1 MNIKKALETVNRYRW
16 IIIAIFILTMIAG
29 FFFLRNLPKDYKSEA
44 KLSTGL
50 LDPSRQLAPDNASYT
65 GPDIIIKLNQQFS
78 TIMDIMR
85 MPKNISLLSY
95 RLILHDLKDEK
106 ASFKPWSE
114 EIKALTDAQ
123 RKEAIAI
130 YEDRLTKRQVLTPL
144 DNGNIQLYKI
154 VTSMGYD
161 EKSLNKK
168 LDINHEQN
176 SDFISVAFTSNNTL
190 LSVFVVNT
198 LSKDFIN
205 NYSLEQIGNK
215 NTAILVLDS
224 LLKKKEAI
232 MNDRIRQLKDYKIS
246 NGVLN
251 LDKQS
256 QIVYQQITD
265 NENKRNQALIDK
277 QAAQAA
283 LKSVNEKLA
292 SRTSDKYLGAEV
304 IEDNRAIISIKNKIL
319 AAEDHY
325 LRNGY
330 KPADKKTVDSLQ
342 LLLSSRLVQSN
353 DQYVSDPLIAK
364 QSLVQRRISLGVEIE
379 KATAG
384 ISDIDRELAKL
395 NAKFTGMVPFD
406 AGVQNHEQ
414 KADVATREYL
424 EILARYNQTSL
435 DKNIGLRLQL
445 VQEGIPTLPESSKK
459 LIYLAMSAIACIAIC
474 FCTLF
479 LISVLDRSVNNGAEL
494 KEALPAKLIGELDYI
509 RPDNESIAK
518 IWGGQHSESEYLAF
532 KNQLRALRF
541 ELDNRLFNSNQKVLG
556 ITGFGSTQA
565 QAFTILNLAYA
576 FGQMNKK
583 VLLIG
588 DQELIPALQRF
599 KVAANQSVRAVLQG
613 ENVIESEPFSFIK
626 NDLDGQ
632 SLLEIRDREALS
644 GVFGSIRDRFDLT
657 IVALD
662 PLSDGSLNCEWMSFI
677 ALYTAVFVA
686 GSALL
691 DKEKAAL
698 AALNEDEKFAGWVIT
713 GVKQK

>member
-1 MNIKKALETVNRYRW
+1 M
-16 IIIAIFILTMIAG
+16 IIMIFILTIIMG

-95 RLILHDLKDEK
+95 RLILHDLKDQK
-106 ASFKPWSE
+106 TAFKPWSE
-114 EIKALTDAQ
+114 ALKALTGSQ
-123 RKEAIAI
+123 RQEAIAM
-130 YEDRLTKRQVLTPL
+130 YEDRLNKRQVLTPL
-144 DNGNIQLYKI
+144 DNERVKLYQI

-176 SDFISVAFTSNNTL
+176 SDFISVAFTSQNTL

-205 NYSLEQIGNK
+205 NYSLEQIVNK
-215 NTAILVLDS
+215 NTAIDVLDS
-224 LLKKKEAI
+224 LLKKKEAV
-232 MNDRIRQLKDYKIS
+232 MNDRIRQLKDYKIN

-265 NENKRNQALIDK
+265 NETRKNQALIDK

-292 SRTSDKYLGAEV
+292 SRTNDKYLGAEV
-304 IEDNRAIISIKNKIL
+304 IEDNRAIINLKNKIG
-319 AAEDHY
+319 AAEDSY
-325 LRNGY
+325 LKNGY
-330 KPADKKTVDSLQ
+330 KATDKKIVDSLQ
-342 LLLSSRLVQSN
+342 LLLSSRLLTSN

-364 QSLVQRRISLGVEIE
+364 QSLVQRRISLGIEIE
-379 KATAG
+379 RATAG
-384 ISDIDRELAKL
+384 IADIEKELAKL
-395 NAKFTGMVPFD
+395 NTKFTGMVPFD
-406 AGVQNHEQ
+406 AGVQNYERN
-414 KADVATREYL
+414 ADVATKEYL

-459 LIYLAMSAIACIAIC
+459 LIYIALSAIASFAIC

-479 LISVLDRSVNNGAEL
+479 LISVLDHSVNNGAEL
-494 KEALPAKLIGELDYI
+494 HAALGAKVIGEVDFI
-509 RPDNESIAK
+509 KTSEDKIAR
-518 IWGGQHSESEYLAF
+518 IWGDQHPGEAF
-532 KNQLRALRF
+532 VVFRNQVRALRF
-541 ELDNRLFNSNQKVLG
+541 ELDNMLFNEGKKVLG
-556 ITGFGSTQA
+556 ITGNRQPGG
-565 QAFTILNLAYA
+565 FTVLNLAYA
-576 FGQMNKK
+576 FASMGKNI
-583 VLLIG
+583 LLIG
-588 DQELIPALQRF
+588 GGELIPAL
-599 KVAANQSVRAVLQG
+599 KKLDIPTSQSITAILQG
-613 ENVIESEPFSFIK
+613 TTITENKPFSFVN
-626 NDLDGQ
+626 NDLDGR
-632 SLLEIRDREALS
+632 SLLEVKDRASLS
-644 GVFGSIRDRFDLT
+644 EIFGSIRERFDLT
-657 IVALD
+657 IINLE
-662 PLSDGSLNCEWMSFI
+662 PLIEGNDNREWMSFVD
-677 ALYTAVFVA
+677 LYTAIFTA
-686 GSALL
+686 GSALPEDQKTDL
-691 DKEKAAL
+691 VLLKGDK
-698 AALNEDEKFAGWVIT
+698 KFAGWIIT

>member
-1 MNIKKALETVNRYRW
+1 M
-16 IIIAIFILTMIAG
+16 IIVIFILTVVVG
-29 FFFLRNLPKDYKSEA
+29 FFMLRNLPKDYKSEA

-50 LDPSRQLAPDNASYT
+50 LDPSRQLAPDRASYT

-95 RLILHDLKDEK
+95 RLILHDLRDKK
-106 ASFKPWSE
+106 GTFKPWSAE
-114 EIKALTDAQ
+114 LNALTDAQ
-123 RKEAIAI
+123 RQEAIKLF
-130 YEDRLTKRQVLTPL
+130 EDRLNKRQVLTPL
-144 DNGNIQLYKI
+144 DNGKIKLYQI

-176 SDFISVAFTSNNTL
+176 SDFISVAYTSNNTL

-198 LSKDFIN
+198 LSRDFIN
-205 NYSLEQIGNK
+205 NYSLEQIENK
-215 NTAILVLDS
+215 NTAIVVLDS
-224 LLKKKEAI
+224 LLKKKEAD
-232 MNDRIRQLKDYKIS
+232 MNERIKQLKDYKIR

-265 NENKRNQALIDK
+265 NENRRNQALIDR

-283 LKSVNEKLA
+283 LKSVNDKLA

-304 IEDNRAIISIKNKIL
+304 IEDNRAIINLKNNVQ
-319 AAEDHY
+319 AAEDNY

-330 KPADKKTVDSLQ
+330 KPADKKVVDSLQ
-342 LLLSSRLVQSN
+342 LLLSAKLVKSN

-364 QSLVQRRISLGVEIE
+364 QSLVQRRISLGIE
-379 KATAG
+379 VDRATAG
-384 ISDIDRELAKL
+384 INDIDKELAKL

-406 AGVQNHEQ
+406 AGVQDYERN
-414 KADVATREYL
+414 ADVATKEYL

-459 LIYLAMSAIACIAIC
+459 LIYIALSAIASFAIC

-479 LISVLDRSVNNGAEL
+479 LLSVLDHSISNGAEL
-494 KEALPAKLIGELDYI
+494 NSELNAKLIGELDFI
-509 RPDNESIAK
+509 RAGNDNIAQ
-518 IWGGQHSESEYLAF
+518 IWGAQHSESEYSVF

-541 ELDNRLFNSNQKVLG
+541 ELDNLLFSHNQKVLG
-556 ITGFGSTQA
+556 LTGFGPSGSQS
-565 QAFTILNLAYA
+565 FTVINLAYA
-576 FGQMNKK
+576 FAQLNKK

-588 DQELIPALQRF
+588 NQEFVSALQNL
-599 KVAANQSVRAVLQG
+599 KVPGNQSIKSVLQG
-613 ENVIESEPFSFIK
+613 NGIAENEPFTFVN
-626 NDLDGQ
+626 NDLEGQ
-632 SLLEIRDREALS
+632 SLLEIKDREALS
-644 GVFGSIRDRFDLT
+644 GIFGTIRNQFDLI
-657 IVALD
+657 IVTLD
-662 PLSDGSLNCEWMSFI
+662 PLEDGVDNREWLSFI
-677 ALYTAVFVA
+677 GLYAAVFVA
-686 GSALL
+686 GSALR
-691 DKEKAAL
+691 DKQKTTL
-698 AALNEDEKFAGWVIT
+698 VALNEDDKFAGWIVT

>member
-1 MNIKKALETVNRYRW
+1 MNIQKSLDTINRYRW
-16 IIIAIFILTMIAG
+16 IIIVIFILTMAVS
-29 FFFLRNLPKDYKSEA
+29 FFLLRNLPKDYKSEA

-50 LDPSRQLAPDNASYT
+50 LDPSRQLAPDHASYT

-95 RLILHDLKDEK
+95 RLILHDLKDQK
-106 ASFKPWSE
+106 GTFKPWSAE
-114 EIKALTDAQ
+114 LKALTDAERQ
-123 RKEAIAI
+123 EAIAMF
-130 YEDRLTKRQVLTPL
+130 EDRLNKRQVLTPL
-144 DNGNIQLYKI
+144 DNGKIKLYQI

-161 EKSLNKK
+161 EKSINKK

-176 SDFISVAFTSNNTL
+176 SDFISVAYTSNNTL

-198 LSKDFIN
+198 LSRDFIN
-205 NYSLEQIGNK
+205 NYSLEQILNK
-215 NTAILVLDS
+215 NTAIVVLDS
-224 LLKKKEAI
+224 LLKKKEAV
-232 MNDRIRQLKDYKIS
+232 MNDRIKQLKDYKIR

-265 NENKRNQALIDK
+265 NENKKNQALIDK

-283 LKSVNEKLA
+283 LKSVNDKLA

-304 IEDNRAIISIKNKIL
+304 IEDNRAIINLKNNVQ
-319 AAEDHY
+319 AAEDNY

-330 KPADKKTVDSLQ
+330 KPADKKVVDSLQ
-342 LLLSSRLVQSN
+342 GLLSSKLLRSN

-364 QSLVQRRISLGVEIE
+364 QSLVQRRISLGIEVER
-379 KATAG
+379 ATAG
-384 ISDIDRELAKL
+384 INDIDKELAKL

-406 AGVQNHEQ
+406 AGVQDYERN
-414 KADVATREYL
+414 ADVATKEYL

-459 LIYLAMSAIACIAIC
+459 LIYIALSAMASFAIC

-479 LISVLDRSVNNGAEL
+479 LISVLDHSVNNRAEL
-494 KEALPAKLIGELDYI
+494 KSELNAEIIGELDFI
-509 RPDNESIAK
+509 SAGNDSIAQ
-518 IWGGQHSESEYLAF
+518 IWGGQHPESEYAVF
-532 KNQLRALRF
+532 KSQLRALRF
-541 ELDNRLFNSNQKVLG
+541 ELDNWLFSNSQKVLG
-556 ITGFGSTQA
+556 LTGFGSSASQS
-565 QAFTILNLAYA
+565 FTVLNLTYA
-576 FGQMNKK
+576 FAQLNKK

-588 DQELIPALQRF
+588 NQDLVSALQKL
-599 KVAANQSVRAVLQG
+599 KVPVNHSIKAVLQG
-613 ENVIESEPFSFIK
+613 ADVVENKPFAFVS

-632 SLLEIRDREALS
+632 SLLEITDRETLS
-644 GVFGSIRDRFDLT
+644 GIFGTIRDRFDLI

-662 PLSDGSLNCEWMSFI
+662 HLNDGVDNREWMTFI
-677 ALYTAVFVA
+677 GLYAAVFVA
-686 GSALL
+686 GTALH
-691 DKEKAAL
+691 DKQKIAL
-698 AALNEDEKFAGWVIT
+698 ASLNEDEKFAGWIIS
-713 GVKQK
+713 GVKHK

>member
-1 MNIKKALETVNRYRW
+1 MNIQKSLATVIRYRW
-16 IIIAIFILTMIAG
+16 MIIVIFILTIMVG
-29 FFFLRNLPKDYKSEA
+29 FVTLRNLPKDYKSEA
-44 KLSTGL
+44 QLSTGL
-50 LDPSRQLAPDNASYT
+50 LDPSRQLAPDRASYT

-95 RLILHDLKDEK
+95 RLILHDLKDQK
-106 ASFKPWSE
+106 SSFKPWSAE
-114 EIKALTDAQ
+114 LKALSDTQ
-123 RKEAIAI
+123 RQEAIAQF
-130 YEDRLTKRQVLTPL
+130 EDRLNKKQVLTPL
-144 DNGNIQLYKI
+144 DNGKYRLYQL

-176 SDFISVAFTSNNTL
+176 SDFISVAYTSNNTL

-198 LSKDFIN
+198 LSRDFIN
-205 NYSLEQIGNK
+205 NYSLEQVLNK
-215 NTAILVLDS
+215 NTAIVVLDS
-224 LLKKKEAI
+224 LLKKKEAV
-232 MNDRIRQLKDYKIS
+232 MNERIKQLKDYKIR

-265 NENKRNQALIDK
+265 NENKRNQALIDR

-283 LKSVNEKLA
+283 LKAVNDKLA
-292 SRTSDKYLGAEV
+292 SRGNDKYLGAEV
-304 IEDNRAIISIKNKIL
+304 IEDNRAIISLKTKVQ
-319 AAEDHY
+319 AAEDSY

-330 KPADKKTVDSLQ
+330 KPSDKKIVDSLQ
-342 LLLSSRLVQSN
+342 TQLSSKLRSAN

-364 QSLVQRRISLGVEIE
+364 QSLVQRRISLGIEVER
-379 KATAG
+379 ATAG
-384 ISDIDRELAKL
+384 ISDIDQELAKL

-406 AGVQNHEQ
+406 AGVQDYERN
-414 KADVATREYL
+414 ADVATKEYL

-459 LIYLAMSAIACIAIC
+459 LIYIALSAIASFAIC
-474 FCTLF
+474 FCSLL
-479 LISVLDRSVNNGAEL
+479 LIAFFDRSVNSGTELSAEL
-494 KEALPAKLIGELDYI
+494 NTKLIGELDFI
-509 RPDNESIAK
+509 SAGKAHIDQIWEKQQSENE
-518 IWGGQHSESEYLAF
+518 YTVF

-541 ELDNRLFNSNQKVLG
+541 ELDNLLFDRREKVLG
-556 ITGFGSTQA
+556 LTGFGSSGA
-565 QAFTILNLAYA
+565 QSFTVLNLAYCFA
-576 FGQMNKK
+576 QLNKK

-588 DQELIPALQRF
+588 NSELVSPLQKLKIP
-599 KVAANQSVRAVLQG
+599 ANQSIRAVLQG
-613 ENVIESEPFSFIK
+613 ADIAENEPFTFVS

-632 SLLEIRDREALS
+632 SLHEIKDREGLLT
-644 GVFGSIRDRFDLT
+644 VFTAIKDRFDLI

-662 PLSDGSLNCEWMSFI
+662 PLEDGSENREWMPFI
-677 ALYTAVFVA
+677 GAYAAVFVA
-686 GSALL
+686 GTALQ
-691 DKEKAAL
+691 DKEKTAFAK
-698 AALNEDEKFAGWVIT
+698 LNSDEKFAGWVIS

>member
-1 MNIKKALETVNRYRW
+1 MNIQKSLDTVIRYRW
-16 IIIAIFILTMIAG
+16 IIIAIFILTIIIG
-29 FFFLRNLPKDYKSEA
+29 FFVLRNLPKDYKSEA

-50 LDPSRQLAPDNASYT
+50 LDPSRQLAPDRASYT

-78 TIMDIMR
+78 TIMDVIR

-106 ASFKPWSE
+106 TAFKPWSAE
-114 EIKALTDAQ
+114 LKALTAAERQ
-123 RKEAIAI
+123 EAIALF
-130 YEDRLTKRQVLTPL
+130 EARLNKKQVLTPL
-144 DNGNIQLYKI
+144 DNGKVKLYQL
-154 VTSMGYD
+154 VTSMGYE

-176 SDFISVAFTSNNTL
+176 SDFISVAYTSNNTL

-205 NYSLEQIGNK
+205 NYSLEQILNK
-215 NTAILVLDS
+215 NTAITVLDS
-224 LLKKKEAI
+224 LLKKKEAV
-232 MNDRIRQLKDYKIS
+232 MNERIKQLKDYKIR

-265 NENKRNQALIDK
+265 NENKRNQALIDR

-292 SRTSDKYLGAEV
+292 SRTNDKYLGAEV

-319 AAEDHY
+319 AAEDNY

-330 KPADKKTVDSLQ
+330 KLADKKTVDSLQ
-342 LLLSSRLVQSN
+342 VLLSSRLIKSN

-364 QSLVQRRISLGVEIE
+364 QSLVQRRISLGIE
-379 KATAG
+379 LERATAG
-384 ISDIDRELAKL
+384 INDIDKELAKL

-406 AGVQNHEQ
+406 AGVSDYERN
-414 KADVATREYL
+414 ADVATKEYL

-435 DKNIGLRLQL
+435 DKNVSLRLQL

-459 LIYLAMSAIACIAIC
+459 LIYIALSAIASFAIC

-479 LISVLDRSVNNGAEL
+479 LLSILDHSINNGAEL
-494 KEALPAKLIGELDYI
+494 KSALNAKVIGELDFI
-509 RPDNESIAK
+509 RAGGDSVDK
-518 IWGGQHSESEYLAF
+518 IWGQQHESEHLAF
-532 KNQLRALRF
+532 KHQLRALRF
-541 ELDNRLFNSNQKVLG
+541 ELDSILFSNKQKVLG
-556 ITGFGSTQA
+556 LTGIGQASA
-565 QAFTILNLAYA
+565 QAFTVLNLAYA
-576 FGQMNKK
+576 FAQMNKK

-588 DQELIPALQRF
+588 NQELIPALQ
-599 KVAANQSVRAVLQG
+599 KLKIPVDQSIRAVSQG
-613 ENVIESEPFSFIK
+613 ADVTEHKPLTFVN

-632 SLLEIRDREALS
+632 SLLEIKDREALS
-644 GVFGSIRDRFDLT
+644 SIFGSIKNRFDLT

-662 PLSDGSLNCEWMSFI
+662 PLTDGADNREWLPFVD
-677 ALYTAVFVA
+677 LYAAIFVA
-686 GSALL
+686 GTALP
-691 DKEKAAL
+691 DKQKATL
-698 AALNEDEKFAGWVIT
+698 AALNEEVKFAGWVLT

>member
-1 MNIKKALETVNRYRW
+1 MNIQKSLDTVIRYRW
-16 IIIAIFILTMIAG
+16 IIIAIFILTIIVG
-29 FFFLRNLPKDYKSEA
+29 FFVLRNLPKDYKSEA

-50 LDPSRQLAPDNASYT
+50 LDPSRQLAPDRASYT

-106 ASFKPWSE
+106 TSFKPWSAE
-114 EIKALTDAQ
+114 LKALSGAERQ
-123 RKEAIAI
+123 EAIALF
-130 YEDRLTKRQVLTPL
+130 ETRLNSKQVLTPL
-144 DNGNIQLYKI
+144 DNGKIKLYQLA
-154 VTSMGYD
+154 TSMGYE

-176 SDFISVAFTSNNTL
+176 SDFISVAYTSNNTL

-205 NYSLEQIGNK
+205 NYSLEQILNK
-215 NTAILVLDS
+215 NTAITVLDS
-224 LLKKKEAI
+224 LLKKKEAV
-232 MNDRIRQLKDYKIS
+232 MNDRIKQLKDYKIR

-265 NENKRNQALIDK
+265 NENKRNQALIDR

-283 LKSVNEKLA
+283 LKSVNDKLA
-292 SRTSDKYLGAEV
+292 SRTNDKYLGAEV
-304 IEDNRAIISIKNKIL
+304 IEDNRAIIVLKNKVQ
-319 AAEDHY
+319 AAEDTY

-342 LLLSSRLVQSN
+342 VLLSSRLVRSN

-364 QSLVQRRISLGVEIE
+364 QSLVQRRISLGIEVER
-379 KATAG
+379 ATAG
-384 ISDIDRELAKL
+384 INDIDKELAKL
-395 NAKFTGMVPFD
+395 NAKFSGMVPFD
-406 AGVQNHEQ
+406 AGVSDYERN
-414 KADVATREYL
+414 ADVATKEYL

-435 DKNIGLRLQL
+435 DKNVSLRLQL

-459 LIYLAMSAIACIAIC
+459 LIYIALSAIASFAIC

-479 LISVLDRSVNNGAEL
+479 LLSVLDHSVNNGAEL
-494 KEALPAKLIGELDYI
+494 KTELNAKVIGELDFI
-509 RPDNESIAK
+509 RAGNDNVAQ
-518 IWGGQHSESEYLAF
+518 IWSGQQPESEYAVF

-541 ELDNRLFNSNQKVLG
+541 ELDNQLFNHNEKVLG
-556 ITGFGSTQA
+556 LTGFGGSGSQS
-565 QAFTILNLAYA
+565 FTVLNLVYA
-576 FGQMNKK
+576 FAQLNKK

-588 DQELIPALQRF
+588 NQELISALQKL
-599 KVAANQSVRAVLQG
+599 KVPVNQSLKTVLQAANIV
-613 ENVIESEPFSFIK
+613 ENKPFTFVS
-626 NDLDGQ
+626 NDLNGQ
-632 SLLEIRDREALS
+632 SLLEIKDREGLS
-644 GVFGSIRDRFDLT
+644 SIFDAIKDRFDLT

-662 PLSDGSLNCEWMSFI
+662 PLTDGTDNLEWMPFI
-677 ALYTAVFVA
+677 GLYTAVYVA
-686 GSALL
+686 GTALR
-691 DKEKAAL
+691 DKQKTTLAL
-698 AALNEDEKFAGWVIT
+698 LNEDEKFAGWMVT

>member
-1 MNIKKALETVNRYRW
+1 MNIQKSLDTVIRYRW
-16 IIIAIFILTMIAG
+16 IIIAIFILTIVVS
-29 FFFLRNLPKDYKSEA
+29 FFVLRNLPKDYKSEA

-50 LDPSRQLAPDNASYT
+50 LDPSRQLAPDRASYT

-106 ASFKPWSE
+106 TSFKPWSAE
-114 EIKALTDAQ
+114 LKALSDAERQ
-123 RKEAIAI
+123 EAIASF
-130 YEDRLTKRQVLTPL
+130 ETRLNSKQVLTPL
-144 DNGNIQLYKI
+144 DNGKIKLYQL
-154 VTSMGYD
+154 VTSMGYE

-176 SDFISVAFTSNNTL
+176 SDFISVAYTSNNTL

-205 NYSLEQIGNK
+205 NYSLEQILNK
-215 NTAILVLDS
+215 NTAIVVLDS
-224 LLKKKEAI
+224 LLKKKEAV
-232 MNDRIRQLKDYKIS
+232 MNERIKQLKDYKIR

-265 NENKRNQALIDK
+265 NENKRNQALIDR

-283 LKSVNEKLA
+283 LKSVNDKLA

-304 IEDNRAIISIKNKIL
+304 IEDNRAIINLKNKVQ
-319 AAEDHY
+319 AAEDNY

-342 LLLSSRLVQSN
+342 VLLSSRLVQSN

-364 QSLVQRRISLGVEIE
+364 QSLVQRRISLGIEVER
-379 KATAG
+379 ATAG
-384 ISDIDRELAKL
+384 INDIDKELAKL

-406 AGVQNHEQ
+406 AGVSDYERN
-414 KADVATREYL
+414 ADVATKEYL

-435 DKNIGLRLQL
+435 DKNVSLRLQL

-459 LIYLAMSAIACIAIC
+459 MIYMALSAIASFAIC
-474 FCTLF
+474 FCTIF
-479 LISVLDRSVNNGAEL
+479 LISVLDYSVNNGTEL
-494 KEALPAKLIGELDYI
+494 KSELNAKLIGELDFI
-509 RPDNESIAK
+509 RAGSDSIPQ
-518 IWGGQHSESEYLAF
+518 IWSGQQSESEYAVF
-532 KNQLRALRF
+532 KNQIRALRF
-541 ELDNRLFNSNQKVLG
+541 ELDNQLFNHNEKVLG
-556 ITGFGSTQA
+556 LTGFGASGSQS
-565 QAFTILNLAYA
+565 FTVLNLVYA
-576 FGQMNKK
+576 FAQLNKK

-588 DQELIPALQRF
+588 NQELVSALQKL
-599 KVAANQSVRAVLQG
+599 KVPVNQSLKAVLQAADIV
-613 ENVIESEPFSFIK
+613 ENKPFTFVSY
-626 NDLDGQ
+626 DLNGQ
-632 SLLEIRDREALS
+632 SLLEIKDREGLS
-644 GVFGSIRDRFDLT
+644 SIFTAIKDRFDLI

-662 PLSDGSLNCEWMSFI
+662 SMEDDVDNREWMSFI
-677 ALYTAVFVA
+677 GLYAAIFVA
-686 GSALL
+686 GSALH
-691 DKEKAAL
+691 DKQKKAL
-698 AALNEDEKFAGWVIT
+698 AALNGDENFAGWIVT

>member
-1 MNIKKALETVNRYRW
+1 MNIKKSLETVNRYRW
-16 IIIAIFILTMIAG
+16 IIILIFIFTMIAG
-29 FFFLRNLPKDYKSEA
+29 FFFLRNLPKDYKSIA

-106 ASFKPWSE
+106 GSFKPWSE
-114 EIKALTDAQ
+114 EIKTLTDAQ
-123 RKEAIAI
+123 RQEAIAI
-130 YEDRLTKRQVLTPL
+130 YEDRLNKRQVLTPL
-144 DNGNIQLYKI
+144 DNGNIKLYQI

-215 NTAILVLDS
+215 NTAIVVLDS
-224 LLKKKEAI
+224 LLKKKEAV
-232 MNDRIRQLKDYKIS
+232 MNDRIRQLKDYKIR

-265 NENKRNQALIDK
+265 NEIKKNQALIDK

-292 SRTSDKYLGAEV
+292 SRTIDKYLGAEV
-304 IEDNRAIISIKNKIL
+304 MEDNRAIINIKNKIL

-342 LLLSSRLVQSN
+342 LLLSSKLVQSN

-384 ISDIDRELAKL
+384 IGDIDRELAKL

-406 AGVQNHEQ
+406 AGVQNYEQ
-414 KADVATREYL
+414 KADVATKEYL

-445 VQEGIPTLPESSKK
+445 IQEGIPTLPESSKK
-459 LIYLAMSAIACIAIC
+459 LIYIAMSAIASFAIC

-479 LISVLDRSVNNGAEL
+479 LISVLDCSINNSAEL
-494 KEALPAKLIGELDYI
+494 KSALHTKVIGELAYI
-509 RPDNESIAK
+509 RPDNDSIAK
-518 IWGGQHSESEYLAF
+518 IWGEQHPETDHVAF

-541 ELDNRLFNSNQKVLG
+541 ELDSKLFTGNQKVLG
-556 ITGFGSTQA
+556 ITGFGSTLA
-565 QAFTILNLAYA
+565 QAFTMLNLTYA
-576 FGQMNKK
+576 FVQMNKK

-588 DQELIPALQRF
+588 SQELVPALQRF
-599 KVAANQSVRAVLQG
+599 KVPVDQSITGVLQG
-613 ENVIESEPFSFIK
+613 ANVIESKPFSFIK
-626 NDLDGQ
+626 NDLDGK

-644 GVFGSIRDRFDLT
+644 GIFGSIRDRFDLT
-657 IVALD
+657 IVVLD
-662 PLSDGSLNCEWMSFI
+662 PLSDGAANREWMSFI
-677 ALYTAVFVA
+677 ELYAAVFVA
-686 GSALL
+686 GSNLHE
-691 DKEKAAL
+691 KEKATL

-713 GVKQK
+713 GIK

>member
-1 MNIKKALETVNRYRW
+1 MNIQRSLETVNRYKW
-16 IIIAIFILTMIAG
+16 IIIVIFILTVVVG
-29 FFFLRNLPKDYKSEA
+29 FFVLRNLPKDYKSEA

-50 LDPSRQLAPDNASYT
+50 LDPSRQLAPDGASYT

-95 RLILHDLKDEK
+95 RLILHDLKDQK
-106 ASFKPWSE
+106 TSFKPWSAE
-114 EIKALTDAQ
+114 MKALTDTQ
-123 RKEAIAI
+123 RQEAIAQF
-130 YEDRLTKRQVLTPL
+130 ETRLNQKQVLTPL
-144 DNGNIQLYKI
+144 DNGKLKLYQL

-176 SDFISVAFTSNNTL
+176 SDFISVAYTSNNTL

-205 NYSLEQIGNK
+205 NYSLEQILNK
-215 NTAILVLDS
+215 NTAIVVLDS

-232 MNDRIRQLKDYKIS
+232 MNDRIKQLKDYKIR

-265 NENKRNQALIDK
+265 NENRRNQALIDK

-283 LKSVNEKLA
+283 LKSVNDKLA

-304 IEDNRAIISIKNKIL
+304 IEDNRAIITLKNSVQ
-319 AAEDHY
+319 AAEDNY
-325 LRNGY
+325 LHNGY
-330 KPADKKTVDSLQ
+330 RPADKKTVDSLQ
-342 LLLSSRLVQSN
+342 ALLSSRLLRSN

-364 QSLVQRRISLGVEIE
+364 QSLVQRRISLGIE
-379 KATAG
+379 VDKATAG
-384 ISDIDRELAKL
+384 INDIDKELAKL

-406 AGVQNHEQ
+406 AGVQDHERN
-414 KADVATREYL
+414 ADVATKEYL

-459 LIYLAMSAIACIAIC
+459 LIYIALSAIASFAIC

-494 KEALPAKLIGELDYI
+494 MSALNANIIGELGYI
-509 RPDNESIAK
+509 GPDNESIAK
-518 IWGGQHSESEYLAF
+518 LWSEQDSGSESVAF

-541 ELDNRLFNSNQKVLG
+541 ELDNKFFNDNQKVFG
-556 ITGFGSTQA
+556 ITGFGSAST

-588 DQELIPALQRF
+588 NQEVALALQ
-599 KVAANQSVRAVLQG
+599 KLNMPVNQSIRAVLQG
-613 ENVIESEPFSFIK
+613 ANVTQSEPFSFVK

-632 SLLEIRDREALS
+632 SLLEIKDRKALS
-644 GVFGSIRDRFDLT
+644 EIFGTMRDRFDLI
-657 IVALD
+657 IVTLD
-662 PLSDGSLNCEWMSFI
+662 PLGDGAGNREWMSFI
-677 ALYTAVFVA
+677 QLYTAIFVA
-686 GSALL
+686 GSTLR
-691 DKEKAAL
+691 DKEKVVL
-698 AALNEDEKFAGWVIT
+698 ASLNEDEKFAGWIIS
-713 GVKQK
+713 GVK

>member
-1 MNIKKALETVNRYRW
+1 MNIQKSLDTVIRYRW
-16 IIIAIFILTMIAG
+16 IIIAIFILTIIVG
-29 FFFLRNLPKDYKSEA
+29 FFVLRNLPKDYKSEA

-50 LDPSRQLAPDNASYT
+50 LDPSRQLAPDRASYT

-106 ASFKPWSE
+106 TSFKPWSAE
-114 EIKALTDAQ
+114 LKALSDAERQ
-123 RKEAIAI
+123 EAIALF
-130 YEDRLTKRQVLTPL
+130 ETRLNSKQVLTPL
-144 DNGNIQLYKI
+144 DNGKIKLYQL
-154 VTSMGYD
+154 VTSMGYE

-176 SDFISVAFTSNNTL
+176 SDFISVAYTSNNTL

-205 NYSLEQIGNK
+205 NYSLEQILNK
-215 NTAILVLDS
+215 NTAITVLDS
-224 LLKKKEAI
+224 LLKKKEAV
-232 MNDRIRQLKDYKIS
+232 MNDRIKQLKDYKIR

-265 NENKRNQALIDK
+265 NENKRNQALIDR

-283 LKSVNEKLA
+283 LKSVNDKLA
-292 SRTSDKYLGAEV
+292 SRTNDKYLGAEV
-304 IEDNRAIISIKNKIL
+304 IEDNRAIIVLKNKVQ
-319 AAEDHY
+319 AAEDTY

-342 LLLSSRLVQSN
+342 VLLSSRLVKSN

-364 QSLVQRRISLGVEIE
+364 QSLVQRRISLGIEVERV
-379 KATAG
+379 TAG
-384 ISDIDRELAKL
+384 INDIDKELAKL
-395 NAKFTGMVPFD
+395 NAKFSGMVPFD
-406 AGVQNHEQ
+406 AGVSDYERN
-414 KADVATREYL
+414 ADVATKEYL

-435 DKNIGLRLQL
+435 DKNVSLRLQL

-459 LIYLAMSAIACIAIC
+459 LIYIALSAIASFAIC

-479 LISVLDRSVNNGAEL
+479 LLSVLDHSVNNGAEL
-494 KEALPAKLIGELDYI
+494 KSEINAKVIGELDFI
-509 RPDNESIAK
+509 RSSNDSVDK
-518 IWGGQHSESEYLAF
+518 IWQQHESEHVGF

-541 ELDNRLFNSNQKVLG
+541 ELDNMLFNKHQKVLG
-556 ITGFGSTQA
+556 ITGIGSASA
-565 QAFTILNLAYA
+565 QAFTVLNLAYA
-576 FGQMNKK
+576 FAQMNKK

-588 DQELIPALQRF
+588 NQELVPALQKL
-599 KVAANQSVRAVLQG
+599 KVPVDQSIKTVLQG
-613 ENVIESEPFSFIK
+613 VAVAENKPFAFIN

-632 SLLEIRDREALS
+632 SLLEIKDRESLS
-644 GVFGSIRDRFDLT
+644 SIFDTIKDRFDLT

-662 PLSDGSLNCEWMSFI
+662 PLTDGTDNLEWMPFI
-677 ALYTAVFVA
+677 GLYTAVYVA
-686 GSALL
+686 GTALR
-691 DKEKAAL
+691 DKQKTTLAL
-698 AALNEDEKFAGWVIT
+698 LNEDEKFAGWMVT

>member
-1 MNIKKALETVNRYRW
+1 MNIQKSLDTVNRYRW
-16 IIIAIFILTMIAG
+16 IIITIFILTIIAG
-29 FFFLRNLPKDYKSEA
+29 FFVLRNLPKDYKSEA

-50 LDPSRQLAPDNASYT
+50 LDPSRQLAPDRASYT

-95 RLILHDLKDEK
+95 RLILHDLKDQK
-106 ASFKPWSE
+106 GTFKPWSAE
-114 EIKALTDAQ
+114 VKVLTDAQ
-123 RKEAIAI
+123 RQEAIGLF
-130 YEDRLTKRQVLTPL
+130 EERLGKKQVLTPL
-144 DNGNIQLYKI
+144 DNGKIKLYQI

-198 LSKDFIN
+198 LSNDFIN
-205 NYSLEQIGNK
+205 NYSLEQILNK
-215 NTAILVLDS
+215 NTAIVVLDS
-224 LLKKKEAI
+224 LLKKKEAV
-232 MNDRIRQLKDYKIS
+232 MNNRIKQVKDYKIR

-319 AAEDHY
+319 AAEDNY

-330 KPADKKTVDSLQ
+330 KPADKKIVDSLQ
-342 LLLSSRLVQSN
+342 LLLSARLIRSN

-384 ISDIDRELAKL
+384 IGDIDRELAKL

-406 AGVQNHEQ
+406 AGVQNYEQ

-459 LIYLAMSAIACIAIC
+459 LIYMAMSAIASLAIC

-494 KEALPAKLIGELDYI
+494 KSALIAKVISELDYI
-509 RPDNESIAK
+509 RPDNDNIAK
-518 IWGGQHSESEYLAF
+518 IWGTPHAESEYTVF
-532 KNQLRALRF
+532 KNQLRTLRF
-541 ELDNRLFNSNQKVLG
+541 ELDNMLFSNSQKVLG
-556 ITGFGSTQA
+556 ITGVGSASA
-565 QAFTILNLAYA
+565 QAFTVLNLAYA
-576 FGQMNKK
+576 FAQMNKK

-588 DQELIPALQRF
+588 NQEFIPALQ
-599 KVAANQSVRAVLQG
+599 KLKIPADQPIRAVLQG
-613 ENVIESEPFSFIK
+613 ADINENKPFAFIN

-644 GVFGSIRDRFDLT
+644 GIFGSISSRFDLT

-662 PLSDGSLNCEWMSFI
+662 PLTDGAENREWISFI
-677 ALYTAVFVA
+677 ALYTAIFVA
-686 GSALL
+686 GSALH
-691 DKEKAAL
+691 DKQKAAL
-698 AALNEDEKFAGWVIT
+698 APLNADEKFAGWIVS

>member
-1 MNIKKALETVNRYRW
+1 MNIKKSLETVNRYRW
-16 IIIAIFILTMIAG
+16 IIILIFIFTMIAG

-106 ASFKPWSE
+106 GSFKPWSE
-114 EIKALTDAQ
+114 EIKTLTGAQ
-123 RKEAIAI
+123 RQEAIAI
-130 YEDRLTKRQVLTPL
+130 YEDRLNKRQVLTPL
-144 DNGNIQLYKI
+144 DNGNIKLYQI

-215 NTAILVLDS
+215 NTAIVVLDS
-224 LLKKKEAI
+224 LLKKKEAV
-232 MNDRIRQLKDYKIS
+232 MNDRIRQLKDYKIR

-265 NENKRNQALIDK
+265 NEIKKNQALIDK

-292 SRTSDKYLGAEV
+292 SRTIDKYLGAEV
-304 IEDNRAIISIKNKIL
+304 MEDNRAIISIKNKIL

-342 LLLSSRLVQSN
+342 LLLSSKLVQSN

-379 KATAG
+379 RATAG

-406 AGVQNHEQ
+406 AGVQNYEQ
-414 KADVATREYL
+414 KADVATKEYL

-445 VQEGIPTLPESSKK
+445 IQEGIPTLPESSKK

-494 KEALPAKLIGELDYI
+494 KSALHTKVIGELAYI
-509 RPDNESIAK
+509 RPDNDSIAR
-518 IWGGQHSESEYLAF
+518 IWGEQHPETDHEAF

-541 ELDNRLFNSNQKVLG
+541 ELDSKLFTGNQKVLG
-556 ITGFGSTQA
+556 IIGFGSTTA
-565 QAFTILNLAYA
+565 QAFTMLNLTYA
-576 FGQMNKK
+576 FVQMNKK

-588 DQELIPALQRF
+588 NQELVPALQRF
-599 KVAANQSVRAVLQG
+599 KVSVDQSITGVLQG
-613 ENVIESEPFSFIK
+613 ANVIESKPFSFIK
-626 NDLDGQ
+626 NDLDGK

-644 GVFGSIRDRFDLT
+644 GIFGSIRDRFDLT
-657 IVALD
+657 IVVLD
-662 PLSDGSLNCEWMSFI
+662 PLSDGAANREWMSFI
-677 ALYTAVFVA
+677 ELYVAVFVA
-686 GSALL
+686 GSNLH
-691 DKEKAAL
+691 DKEKATL

-713 GVKQK
+713 GIK

>member
-1 MNIKKALETVNRYRW
+1 MNIQKSLDTVIRYRW
-16 IIIAIFILTMIAG
+16 IIIAIFILTIVVS
-29 FFFLRNLPKDYKSEA
+29 FFVLRNLPKDYKSEA

-50 LDPSRQLAPDNASYT
+50 LDPSRQLAPDRASYT

-106 ASFKPWSE
+106 STFKPWSAE
-114 EIKALTDAQ
+114 LKALTDAQ
-123 RKEAIAI
+123 RQESIAQF
-130 YEDRLTKRQVLTPL
+130 EDRLNKKQVLTPL
-144 DNGNIQLYKI
+144 DNGKIKLYQL

-176 SDFISVAFTSNNTL
+176 SDFISVAYTSNNTL

-198 LSKDFIN
+198 LSRDFIN
-205 NYSLEQIGNK
+205 NYSLEQILNK
-215 NTAILVLDS
+215 NTAIVVLDS
-224 LLKKKEAI
+224 LLKKKEAV
-232 MNDRIRQLKDYKIS
+232 MNERIKQLKDYKIR

-265 NENKRNQALIDK
+265 NENKRNQALIDR

-283 LKSVNEKLA
+283 LKSVNDKLA

-304 IEDNRAIISIKNKIL
+304 IEDNRAIINLKNKVQ
-319 AAEDHY
+319 AAEDNY

-342 LLLSSRLVQSN
+342 VLLSSRLVQSN

-364 QSLVQRRISLGVEIE
+364 QSLVQRRISLGIEVER
-379 KATAG
+379 ATAG
-384 ISDIDRELAKL
+384 INDIDKELAKL

-406 AGVQNHEQ
+406 AGVSDYERN
-414 KADVATREYL
+414 ADVATKEYL

-435 DKNIGLRLQL
+435 DKNVSLRLQL

-459 LIYLAMSAIACIAIC
+459 LIYMALSAIASFAIC
-474 FCTLF
+474 FCTIF
-479 LISVLDRSVNNGAEL
+479 LISVLDHSVNNGAEL
-494 KEALPAKLIGELDYI
+494 KSELNAKLIGELDFI
-509 RPDNESIAK
+509 RAGNDNIAQ
-518 IWGGQHSESEYLAF
+518 IWSGQQPESEYAVF
-532 KNQLRALRF
+532 RNQLRALRF
-541 ELDNRLFNSNQKVLG
+541 ELDNQLFDHNEKVLG
-556 ITGFGSTQA
+556 LTGFGASGSQS
-565 QAFTILNLAYA
+565 FTVLNLAYA
-576 FGQMNKK
+576 FAQLNKK

-588 DQELIPALQRF
+588 NQEVVSALQKL
-599 KVAANQSVRAVLQG
+599 KVPVNQSLKAVLQAADIA
-613 ENVIESEPFSFIK
+613 ENKPFTFVS
-626 NDLDGQ
+626 NDLNGQ
-632 SLLEIRDREALS
+632 SLLEIKDREGLS
-644 GVFGSIRDRFDLT
+644 SIFTAIKDRFDLI

-662 PLSDGSLNCEWMSFI
+662 SLEDDVDNREWMSFI
-677 ALYTAVFVA
+677 GLYAAIFVA
-686 GSALL
+686 GSALH
-691 DKEKAAL
+691 DKQKKAL
-698 AALNEDEKFAGWVIT
+698 ATLNGDENFAGWIVT
-713 GVKQK
+713 SVKQK